1 MYITTEAKVKLQ
13 PDKEEL
19 WNHFI
24 CQILALDRDN
34 SNILKKG
41 GIKRMNHIFQYTT
54 NLENFDDR
62 FPDNSPTIVNVRYF
76 IIHFHVHD
84 YKINN
89 KELMA

>member
-1 MYITTEAKVKLQ
+1 MSVTAEAEVKLQ
-13 PDKEEL
+13 LDRDEL
-19 WNHFI
+19 WNHCI
-24 CQILALDRDN
+24 GRILALDGDN
-34 SNILKKG
+34 SKILKKG
-41 GIKRMNHIFQYTT
+41 GIKQMNHIFQYTT